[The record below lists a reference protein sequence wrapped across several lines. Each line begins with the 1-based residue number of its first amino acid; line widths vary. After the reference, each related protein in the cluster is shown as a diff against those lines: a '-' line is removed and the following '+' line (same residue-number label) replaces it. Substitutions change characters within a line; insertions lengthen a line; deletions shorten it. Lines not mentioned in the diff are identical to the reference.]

1 MKATEMLKQQHREVE
16 GLFKE
21 LKSAGAGERAALLER
36 IEEKLQTHMQIE
48 EDIFYPAVREQ
59 GTKKADEIV
68 PEAYEEHAVVKLVL
82 GTIPDIDPE
91 DERFEA
97 KMTVLEELI
106 EHHVEEEEKEM
117 FKIAEKLGA
126 ETLEE
131 LASQMKAAAAGEDMS
146 EDDDDEDTEDDD
158 AEASFDAEDEEPAD
172 AGQAAQRGSRRRR

>member
-21 LKSAGAGERAALLER
+21 LKSAGSGQRTALLER

-59 GTKKADEIV
+59 GMKKADEIV

-106 EHHVEEEEKEM
+106 EHHVEEEESEI
-117 FKIAEKLGA
+117 FKVARKTFDKKQL
-126 ETLEE
+126 
-131 LASQMKAAAAGEDMS
+131 
-146 EDDDDEDTEDDD
+146 D
-158 AEASFDAEDEEPAD
+158 AM
-172 AGQAAQRGSRRRR
+172 GQAFGARKEQEMAQA